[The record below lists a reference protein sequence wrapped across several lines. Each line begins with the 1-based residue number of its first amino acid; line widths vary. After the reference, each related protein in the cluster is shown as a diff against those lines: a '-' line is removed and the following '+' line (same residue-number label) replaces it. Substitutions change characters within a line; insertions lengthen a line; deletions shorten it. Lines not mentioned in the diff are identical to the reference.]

1 MKPFHTKQQAPE
13 SRVVATRRRRTSSA
27 PTTLQLNGVNVHF
40 PFKPYPC
47 QEAYMRKVM
56 ESLFRAENA
65 LLESPTGTGKTLC
78 LLCATLAWQREQ
90 ARLVHLAAR
99 DVPLEELQHQPQV
112 TQQQEK
118 QQQQQ
123 KKQQQQQQRRVP
135 TVIYAS
141 RTHSQLTQV
150 LRELKTTRY
159 RPQHAI
165 LGKQIV
171 IWQDRMNSLFSHLT
185 FLSLLSRIT

>member
-1 MKPFHTKQQAPE
+1 MRAFQAKAQEPE
-13 SRVVATRRRRTSSA
+13 GRVVATRRRRPSSA

-40 PFKPYPC
+40 PFTPYSC

-90 ARLVHLAAR
+90 ARLVHLAAQ
-99 DVPLEELQHQPQV
+99 DVPQEDLQRQPQMS
-112 TQQQEK
+112 
-118 QQQQQ
+118 QQQ
-123 KKQQQQQQRRVP
+123 KQQQRRVP

-165 LGKQIV
+165 LGAYNLGGHCHPDKNQF
-171 IWQDRMNSLFSHLT
+171 LSHLCS
-185 FLSLLSRIT
+185 FYCRIT

>member
-1 MKPFHTKQQAPE
+1 MRSFQAKAQEPK
-13 SRVVATRRRRTSSA
+13 SRVVATRRRRPSSA

-40 PFKPYPC
+40 PFQPYPC

-90 ARLVHLAAR
+90 ARLVHLAAQ
-99 DVPLEELQHQPQV
+99 DVPREDLQQQPQMS
-112 TQQQEK
+112 
-118 QQQQQ
+118 QQQQLPLLRQ
-123 KKQQQQQQRRVP
+123 KQPQRRVP

-165 LGKQIV
+165 LGA
-171 IWQDRMNSLFSHLT
+171 
-185 FLSLLSRIT
+185 